1 MIGDFQR
8 GQNREEKIDKF
19 LDTLGWYFSEKST
32 PTGLYSTIG
41 RIDENL
47 KKLNENAEKL
57 NKNIEESSK
66 SSDRLTAALNKIT
79 LAGVIVAGIGIL
91 IALGGL
97 FFEIYEFCK
106 LGG

>member
-1 MIGDFQR
+1 MVGNFQK

-32 PTGLYSTIG
+32 PTGLFSTIG

-66 SSDRLTAALNKIT
+66 SSDRLTTALNKIT
-79 LAGVIVAGIGIL
+79 LAGVVIAGLGIL
-91 IALGGL
+91 IGLGNL
-97 FFEIYEFCK
+97 AFEVYKFNK
-106 LGG
+106 LG